1 MQSILS
7 RFYWLTPK
15 FIAKAFVMDFSAV
28 FGHAQYDG
36 DHKKQTY
43 HEVISI
49 LFFCP
54 NI

>member
-1 MQSILS
+1 
-7 RFYWLTPK
+7 
-15 FIAKAFVMDFSAV
+15 MDFSAV

-54 NI
+54 NIWGSCGCDYEDHCRLRCDAV